1 MPKMFLHASP
11 NAIPPAAR
19 PRVATELTE
28 LAMSCER
35 LAPTDRVREGV
46 WTFFVNQGDDDVFVG
61 GKATSVS
68 IVALVVYA
76 LIGGLD
82 DAARGR
88 MISGA
93 TEIIARHGNMKGDS
107 PPIYVVV
114 HEIADKN
121 WGMFGHQV
129 SLADLRP

>member
-11 NAIPPAAR
+11 RAIPPAAR

-35 LAPTDRVREGV
+35 LAPTNRVREGV
-46 WTFFVNQGDDDVFVG
+46 WTFFVDQGDDDVFVG

-82 DAARGR
+82 DGARDK
-88 MISGA
+88 MISEA
-93 TEIIARHGNMKGDS
+93 TEIIARHGNMREGP

-114 HEIADKN
+114 HEIAEKN
-121 WGMFGHQV
+121 WGMSGHRV
-129 SLADLRP
+129 SLADLRT